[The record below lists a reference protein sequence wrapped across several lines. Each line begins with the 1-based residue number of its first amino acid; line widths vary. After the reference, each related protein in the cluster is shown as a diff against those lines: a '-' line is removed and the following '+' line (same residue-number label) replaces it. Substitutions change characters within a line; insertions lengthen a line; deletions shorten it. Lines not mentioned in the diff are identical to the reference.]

1 MGSGGIGWSVGVE
14 GSRSGAADSIG
25 WSVLTEDL
33 CVLPRVARDVGLR
46 VTSWSV
52 RVEGWS
58 SGAVGTIGSGILT
71 GDLCVL
77 PRDMGLGVTG
87 VLTEDLCVLPRLA
100 RDVFWGVTGWSLVV
114 EDCSSGAVRTTG
126 AGDLCVL
133 LRVAQDVGSG
143 LMGWSVG
150 VVGWGSK
157 AIEET
162 GEGVILEDPR
172 GLTLGFAWRGSSSED
187 KGVSGAS

>member
-1 MGSGGIGWSVGVE
+1 MGSGGIGWSVGVG

-33 CVLPRVARDVGLR
+33 CVLPRLARDVGLG

-58 SGAVGTIGSGILT
+58 SGAVGTIGSGIFT
-71 GDLCVL
+71 GDLRVL

-87 VLTEDLCVLPRLA
+87 VLTEDLCVLPR
-100 RDVFWGVTGWSLVV
+100 DVFLGVTGWSLAV

-133 LRVAQDVGSG
+133 LRVAQDMGSG
-143 LMGWSVG
+143 LTGWSVG

-172 GLTLGFAWRGSSSED
+172 GLTLGFAWSGSSSED